1 MPGSEDLSWLESG
14 VVLAGA
20 GRDPRASQ
28 TGQEDGILT
37 AEEVAGLDLRST
49 ELVTLSAC
57 DTAKGRIARGQG
69 VLGLQQAFAAAGA
82 RTLVTTLWP
91 VDDVT
96 TVILM
101 DEFYRNLWQK
111 KLPKLEALRQ
121 AQLTVLK
128 QPDFVRRRR
137 QELKAEFARLGL
149 KRDLDLGGPEALPKG
164 VQEAPRTDPKL
175 WGAFVLSGDV
185 R

>member
-1 MPGSEDLSWLESG
+1 M
-14 VVLAGA
+14 
-20 GRDPRASQ
+20 
-28 TGQEDGILT
+28 
-37 AEEVAGLDLRST
+37 
-49 ELVTLSAC
+49 
-57 DTAKGRIARGQG
+57 
-69 VLGLQQAFAAAGA
+69 QQAFAAAGA

-91 VDDVT
+91 VDDLT

-128 QPDFVRRRR
+128 QPEFVWRRR
-137 QELKAEFARLGL
+137 QELKAEFAKLGL
-149 KRDLDLGGPEALPKG
+149 KRDLELERPGTPANPVKEAL
-164 VQEAPRTDPKL
+164 RTDPKL
-175 WGAFVLSGDV
+175 WGAFVLSGDI

>member
-1 MPGSEDLSWLESG
+1 MSS
-14 VVLAGA
+14 LAGA
-20 GRDPRASQ
+20 GRAPQAGQ

-37 AEEVAGLDLRST
+37 AEEVAALDLRGT

-57 DTAKGRIARGQG
+57 DTARGRITRGQG

-101 DEFYRNLWQK
+101 EEFYMNLWQK

-128 QPDFVRRRR
+128 QPGFVRRRR
-137 QELKAEFARLGL
+137 QELKAEFAKLGL
-149 KRDLDLGGPEALPKG
+149 KRDLELDGPATPANPVKEAS
-164 VQEAPRTDPKL
+164 RTDPKL
-175 WGAFVLSGDV
+175 WGAFILSGDI